1 MLWLLQHA
9 GRSVWLLPE
18 ETMMKKHLKFALH
31 TAILIEKQSLDFYRY
46 AAKIVSNA
54 GTRRMFELLAAEE
67 AEHLG
72 DFHNIYKA
80 HEFGD
85 LQGLL
90 NMPPELGT
98 PVYQSLIKAV
108 ETDTQEKEAMEIAL
122 REERACIELYSDLLI
137 TVNDPDARELFGQA
151 LRETQTHCNIIQEEY
166 VRLMGRACDARLD
179 AGGQQPA
186 NLIVINPKKKDSV
199 PASRSGLT
207 RQFYRFAP
215 EDIKFH

>member
-1 MLWLLQHA
+1 
-9 GRSVWLLPE
+9 
-18 ETMMKKHLKFALH
+18 MKKHLKFALH

-72 DFHNIYKA
+72 DFHKIYQA
-80 HEFGD
+80 QGFGD
-85 LQGLL
+85 LQGLF
-90 NMPPELGT
+90 NTPPDLGA
-98 PVYQSLIKAV
+98 PAYQSLVKSVA
-108 ETDTQEKEAMEIAL
+108 TDTQEKEAMEIAL
-122 REERACIELYSDLLI
+122 REEKACLDLYSDLVI
-137 TVNDPDARELFGQA
+137 SVNDPEARELFGQA

-179 AGGQQPA
+179 DGELPES
-186 NLIVINPKKKDSV
+186 NLIVINPKKKDNV
-199 PASRSGLT
+199 PASRPGIA
-207 RQFYRFAP
+207 RQFYRFVP